1 MHTVELLERALRAA
15 EGLGYRVRQDWLD
28 GPGAGCEIKGEKW
41 LFLDLASSPLD
52 QLDVVAGV
60 LSRELGQRRGKD
72 DATSH
77 QPAPIDSAVQQ
88 FLDERHAA

>member
-15 EGLGYRVRQDWLD
+15 EQIGYRVRQDWLD

-52 QLDVVAGV
+52 QLDVVASV
-60 LSRELGQRRGKD
+60 LARELNERRANME
-72 DATSH
+72 ATA
-77 QPAPIDSAVQQ
+77 QDPPLIDPAVRQ
-88 FLDERHAA
+88 FLDERRAA